1 MVTFAK
7 PVRDDR
13 GIEITF
19 PFPDTDHL
27 YQSKVSFPAHFGSL
41 ADLQP
46 SSFIAHF
53 IGHEG
58 RGSVLSYLK
67 GKGWVNSL
75 RAGPF
80 HPAAG
85 FDAFKIT
92 MDLTPDGLGKLTLP
106 CRRQLS

>member
-1 MVTFAK
+1 M
-7 PVRDDR
+7 
-13 GIEITF
+13 IE
-19 PFPDTDHL
+19 
-27 YQSKVSFPAHFGSL
+27 
-41 ADLQP
+41 ADIQP

-58 RGSVLSYLK
+58 RGSLLSYLK

-75 RAGPF
+75 RAGSF

-92 MDLTPDGLGKLTLP
+92 MDLTPEGLGMSPVRPCVQNPQLTL
-106 CRRQLS
+106 QNTTKM

>member
-1 MVTFAK
+1 ML
-7 PVRDDR
+7 
-13 GIEITF
+13 I
-19 PFPDTDHL
+19 
-27 YQSKVSFPAHFGSL
+27 
-41 ADLQP
+41 LQP
-46 SSFIAHF
+46 SSFISHF

-92 MDLTPDGLGKLTLP
+92 VDLTPEGLGELHLI
-106 CRRQLS
+106 LL